1 MKTILKHLPLSLLV
15 MTAMAAC
22 GPVNPPD
29 PEPNEPHDTIPQ
41 PQPEDTTLFACDALC
56 TPNPSRE
63 AQNLYEFLRR
73 QYGRKVISGA
83 MAYVNWN
90 TNEAKWVSYHTGH
103 TPALTCFD
111 LIQATLSDEWAKDT
125 YSSYAVYEDWWAH
138 NGIIAGMWHHMVP
151 REEATETTSHNS
163 TYKPTETT
171 FVSANAL
178 VPGTWENA
186 IYTRD
191 IDRAAELLKGF
202 RDRNIPILWRPY
214 HEASGGWFWWGT
226 DAAAEKAMWLYMWDR
241 FVNYHGLNNL
251 IWVWTTQGYDS
262 EWYPGDQY
270 VDMIAR
276 DIYSKTEGSSFGKY
290 FVYDKGQHPNKMLA
304 LAECGR
310 NNKNLATIN
319 EQWEAGAKWS
329 YFMPWYDGKRTANAT
344 PNLIN
349 FTDTVKR
356 HEQADI
362 PWWREAWAQEYVLSR
377 EDMPSLK

>member
-90 TNEAKWVSYHTGH
+90 TNEAKWVSYHTGR

-163 TYKPTETT
+163 TYKPAETT

-262 EWYPGDQY
+262 E
-270 VDMIAR
+270 
-276 DIYSKTEGSSFGKY
+276 
-290 FVYDKGQHPNKMLA
+290 
-304 LAECGR
+304 
-310 NNKNLATIN
+310 
-319 EQWEAGAKWS
+319 
-329 YFMPWYDGKRTANAT
+329 
-344 PNLIN
+344 
-349 FTDTVKR
+349 
-356 HEQADI
+356 
-362 PWWREAWAQEYVLSR
+362 
-377 EDMPSLK
+377 